1 MSKAKSEQPV
11 NSEQN
16 FSLVAAE
23 LEIAQFWRQE
33 KVFQQSLRQTADLPA
48 YIFYDGPPFATG
60 LPHHGHFVA
69 STIKDVVPRYWTMQ
83 GYHVMRRFGWDCHGL
98 PIEYEIDKKLGMNT
112 QEAVAKLGIAGY
124 NQECRSIVQ
133 RYVSEWR
140 QSIERLGRWVDFD
153 NDYKTMD
160 IWFMESVWWVF
171 QQLWQKDLI
180 YKGFKVMP
188 VSTALATV
196 LSNFEANAN
205 YQQVQDPAITIRF
218 KLCDEDASLLAWTTT
233 PWTLPSNLAIA
244 VGTAIDYVKVC
255 DTKENLTLYL
265 AKARLPEYAKSHAL
279 EILAELKGSALVD
292 RRYEP
297 LFPYF
302 QDKAEE
308 GAFVVLGSEHV
319 TADNGTGLVHMAP
332 AFGDEDYQAMMA
344 AGLNVL
350 VCPVDMAGIFSDE
363 VTDFAGQQVKQADAN
378 IIRHLKQTKAL
389 YQQDV
394 IEHSYP
400 FCYRSDTPLIY
411 RAIESWY
418 VSVTKIKDQL
428 IAANEEV
435 HWVPE
440 HIKHGRFG
448 NWLKDARDWAV
459 SRNRIWGTP
468 LPIWVNDVTEQA
480 KCFGSIAELVEISGQ
495 SIEDLH
501 RESVDL
507 IEFSR
512 PGEKGTYKRIPE
524 VLDCWFES
532 GAMPYAQLHYP
543 FENQDRFAQGFPAA
557 FIAEGLDQT
566 RGWFYTLMVLATAL
580 YGKPAFKNVIVNG
593 MVMAKDGK
601 KMSKSLRNYTPPDEI
616 MEAHGA
622 DSLRLY
628 LISGNLLKGEE
639 QRFSN
644 AGVREMARRVLLPWY
659 NAFKFLSTYAK
670 LDQWS
675 PTKHACDEYQL
686 LDRWLLSRLQ
696 TLKIRITK
704 EMSAYHLYNVA
715 PVLFDFIEELTNW
728 YIRLNRSRFWGEG
741 MAADKLSAYTALH
754 QAIHELGLV
763 MAPFTPFLAETIYR
777 KLLQFDQKAAAN
789 KPISVHLCRFPEI
802 ETGLV
807 NERLESVVHL
817 MQEVI
822 LLGRQERERQ
832 GVHLRTPVRTLTII
846 HKDQALLDDV
856 IQLEDTLRHELNVK
870 AIHYSTAEDKFVTLY
885 AKPNFPA
892 LGKRLG
898 KRMRD
903 FQQAIKQLSH
913 EQIEQLHTQGHINL
927 AGEHFTSTEIQTF
940 REPKSGINCATNKVI
955 SIVLDC
961 QLDDDLIAEGR
972 ARELIRLIQKT
983 RQASGCQVTDR
994 IQLSYSGDP
1003 YLSQVMQEHS
1013 AYIGG
1018 ETLAITIKN
1027 QKLTDSDKVFD
1038 YTLDQYSIR
1047 LAVTAVTH

>member
-1 MSKAKSEQPV
+1 MSKATPKPQQPP
-11 NSEQN
+11 SADQG

-33 KVFQQSLRQTADLPA
+33 QVFQQSLQQTAKLPP

-98 PIEYEIDKKLGMNT
+98 PIEYEIDKKLGMST
-112 QEAVAKLGIAGY
+112 QEAIAKLGIAGY

-133 RYVSEWR
+133 RYVSEW
-140 QSIERLGRWVDFD
+140 QVSIERLGRWVDFD

-171 QQLWQKDLI
+171 QQLWQKGLI

-188 VSTALATV
+188 VSTALSTV

-244 VGTAIDYVKVC
+244 VGADIDYVKVY
-255 DTKENLTLYL
+255 DTEEHLTLYL
-265 AKARLPEYAKSHAL
+265 AKARLPEYAKSHSL
-279 EILAELKGSALVD
+279 EVLAELPGNALVGH
-292 RRYEP
+292 RYEP

-302 QDKAEE
+302 QDKAEA
-308 GAFVVLGSEHV
+308 GAFVVFGSDYV

-332 AFGDEDYQAMMA
+332 AFGDEDYQAMTA
-344 AGLNVL
+344 AGLDVL

-363 VTDFAGQQVKQADAN
+363 VTDFAGQGVKQADAD
-378 IIRHLKQTKAL
+378 IIRYLKRSKAL

-418 VSVTKIKDQL
+418 VAVTKIKDQL
-428 IAANEEV
+428 IAANEKV

-448 NWLKDARDWAV
+448 NWLKDAKDWAI

-468 LPIWVNDVTEQA
+468 LPVWVNNVTGQT
-480 KCFGSIAELVEISGQ
+480 KCFGSIAELAEASGQ

-501 RESVDL
+501 RESVDP
-507 IEFSR
+507 IEFSQ
-512 PGEKGTYKRIPE
+512 PGEQGIYQRIPE

-543 FENQDRFAQGFPAA
+543 FANQDKFEQGFPAA
-557 FIAEGLDQT
+557 FVSEGLDQT

-580 YGKPAFKNVIVNG
+580 YDKPAFKNVIVSG
-593 MVMAKDGK
+593 MVMAEDGK
-601 KMSKSLRNYTPPDEI
+601 KMSKRLRNYTPPDEI
-616 MEAHGA
+616 METYGA
-622 DSLRLY
+622 DPLRLY

-639 QRFSN
+639 QRFSHT
-644 AGVREMARRVLLPWY
+644 GVREMGRRVLLPWY
-659 NAFKFLSTYAK
+659 NAFKFLNTYAR

-675 PTKHACDEYQL
+675 PTQHACDKYQL
-686 LDRWLLSRLQ
+686 LDKWLLSRLQ
-696 TLKIRITK
+696 TLKVRITK
-704 EMSAYHLYNVA
+704 EMSAYRLYNVMPA
-715 PVLFDFIEELTNW
+715 LFDFIEELTNW
-728 YIRLNRSRFWGEG
+728 YIRLNRSRFWSEG
-741 MAADKLSAYTALH
+741 LTANKLSAYTALH
-754 QAIHELGLV
+754 QTIYELCLI

-777 KLLQFDQKAAAN
+777 KLLQLDQQAAKD
-789 KPISVHLCRFPEI
+789 KPISVHLCRFPKVA
-802 ETGLV
+802 TDKV
-807 NERLESVVHL
+807 DERLESVVRL

-832 GVHLRTPVRTLTII
+832 SVHLRTPVRTLTII

-856 IQLEDTLRHELNVK
+856 IQLEDILRHELNVK

-885 AKPNFPA
+885 AKPNFPV

-898 KRMRD
+898 KRMRS
-903 FQQAIKQLSH
+903 FQQAIEQLSH
-913 EQIEQLHTQGHINL
+913 AQIEQLHLQGHINL
-927 AGEHFTSTEIQTF
+927 AGENFTSTEIQIF
-940 REPKSGINCATNKVI
+940 REPKAGIDCVTNKVI

-994 IQLSYSGDP
+994 IQLSYSGDQ
-1003 YLSQVMQEHS
+1003 YLLQIMHKHS
-1013 AYIGG
+1013 DYICG
-1018 ETLAITIKN
+1018 ETLAIEIKN
-1027 QKLTDSDKVFD
+1027 RKLDDSDKVFD
-1038 YTLDQYSIR
+1038 YTIDQYSIQ
-1047 LAVTAVTH
+1047 LAVTVA